1 MKEKSLLKLLLL
13 IQVIILALLVTG
25 SLYVR
30 AQLLLIQEELDNT
43 ISNITRSFEE
53 ITIMLPKFNSAI
65 DIVLSL
71 AESLAILENIKD
83 ILTLMTGS

>member
-1 MKEKSLLKLLLL
+1 LSEKSLLKLLLL

-30 AQLLLIQEELDNT
+30 AQLLLIQEELDST
-43 ISNITRSFEE
+43 ISNITRNFEE
-53 ITIMLPKFNSAI
+53 ITTMLPKFDLAI

>member
-1 MKEKSLLKLLLL
+1 LSEKSLLKLLLL

-43 ISNITRSFEE
+43 ISNITRNFEE
-53 ITIMLPKFNSAI
+53 ITTMLPKFDLAI

>member
-1 MKEKSLLKLLLL
+1 M

-43 ISNITRSFEE
+43 ISNITRNFEE
-53 ITIMLPKFNSAI
+53 ITTMLPKFDSAI

>member
-1 MKEKSLLKLLLL
+1 MT
-13 IQVIILALLVTG
+13 QVIILALLVTG

-43 ISNITRSFEE
+43 ISNITRNFEE
-53 ITIMLPKFNSAI
+53 ITTMLPKFDLAI

>member
-1 MKEKSLLKLLLL
+1 M

-43 ISNITRSFEE
+43 ISNITRNFEE
-53 ITIMLPKFNSAI
+53 ITTMLPKFDLAI

>member
-1 MKEKSLLKLLLL
+1 M

-30 AQLLLIQEELDNT
+30 AQLLLIQEELDST
-43 ISNITRSFEE
+43 ISNITRNFEE
-53 ITIMLPKFNSAI
+53 ITTMLPKFDLAI

>member
-1 MKEKSLLKLLLL
+1 L

-43 ISNITRSFEE
+43 ISNITRNFEE
-53 ITIMLPKFNSAI
+53 ITTMLPKFDSAI